1 MGLALLAGEAGNVA
15 QTMGTAFQGIQSDAM
30 SAISTVAPYAIGIM
44 GAFLVWKIGS
54 RFFKS
59 VSK

>member
-1 MGLALLAGEAGNVA
+1 MGFLLEAGTGIA
-15 QTMGTAFQGIQSDAM
+15 SSMDTAFKAVQGDAM
-30 SAISTVAPYAIGIM
+30 SAIGTVAPYAIGIM